1 MSCNWWSKQHT
12 QNIVTNRGILGINV
26 SAILGIKYKLLHHY
40 RYKATPLTG
49 PLFYNLLVENL
60 CLYRKACLVKYIG
73 IKVHNQAHLKLL
85 LNLTTYPVEK
95 LKMGFCKCK
104 KRADSELDE
113 FHRSVCRNV
122 QLSSLIIPNA
132 MLHRRCQGK
141 TFNCLKHNVNMVEL
155 KLDVAILVVILY
167 KVFQVSRAVAKASIG
182 GGGVYSYI
190 RVMPD

>member
-1 MSCNWWSKQHT
+1 M
-12 QNIVTNRGILGINV
+12 
-26 SAILGIKYKLLHHY
+26 
-40 RYKATPLTG
+40 ATPLTG

-113 FHRSVCRNV
+113 FHRSVCRV
-122 QLSSLIIPNA
+122 KPLI
-132 MLHRRCQGK
+132 
-141 TFNCLKHNVNMVEL
+141 V
-155 KLDVAILVVILY
+155 
-167 KVFQVSRAVAKASIG
+167 
-182 GGGVYSYI
+182 
-190 RVMPD
+190 